1 MLANIFQSIII
12 YLMTVSNHGQ
22 QEIELSIILLSYN
35 TAILTKK
42 CIESIIK
49 EIGEQMKYEII
60 VFDNDS
66 TDETV
71 TVIKKLAIKNNN
83 LKYFHNKENL
93 GFAKGNNRA
102 VTHAKGKYLL
112 FLNTDTV
119 VLDNA
124 VARLFKYY
132 KENEETLH
140 FLGGKLLNNDRT
152 DQPSCGLFYSL
163 PVVFAALF
171 LKGDY
176 WGLTRSSPN
185 EAKKVD
191 WVSGA
196 CIMTRKDIFKK
207 LGGFDKK
214 IFMYMEEIDLLYRA
228 AKQDLKTYF
237 YPEARFV
244 HLGSA
249 SSAGRTFPIL
259 QVYKGLIYFYKKHHS
274 TVAFA
279 ILKGMLQ
286 LKALLLV
293 GVGRLTKNS
302 YLVKTYEHAYKITE
316 MV

>member
-1 MLANIFQSIII
+1 
-12 YLMTVSNHGQ
+12 MTVSNHGQ

-132 KENEETLH
+132 KVFKFIH
-140 FLGGKLLNNDRT
+140 FY
-152 DQPSCGLFYSL
+152 LFFQIL
-163 PVVFAALF
+163 
-171 LKGDY
+171 
-176 WGLTRSSPN
+176 
-185 EAKKVD
+185 
-191 WVSGA
+191 
-196 CIMTRKDIFKK
+196 
-207 LGGFDKK
+207 K
-214 IFMYMEEIDLLYRA
+214 IFSFFLNFWNNYEVNVR
-228 AKQDLKTYF
+228 YF
-237 YPEARFV
+237 
-244 HLGSA
+244 SD
-249 SSAGRTFPIL
+249 
-259 QVYKGLIYFYKKHHS
+259 
-274 TVAFA
+274 
-279 ILKGMLQ
+279 
-286 LKALLLV
+286 
-293 GVGRLTKNS
+293 KNRHCTNS
-302 YLVKTYEHAYKITE
+302 
-316 MV
+316 